1 MTDMTD
7 ILAQR
12 MTRLREKMRATGT
25 GLVALG
31 PGSHM
36 QWLAGFYPHPD
47 ERPALLLVGPDKAG
61 ILMPALNAEASR
73 KSTDLPM
80 FVWADAEGPHAALK
94 AALDDVF
101 PNKSGRVVLDETMRA
116 DFALLVLD
124 ALPPLAREFT
134 DDTVGALRASKDD
147 AEYRKLKASAVLDD
161 KAMQAAWA
169 ALKPGLTETQIA
181 DVVKAHFE
189 ANGGRVQFAIVGAS
203 ENGAHPHHSTGNRVL
218 KSGDAVVL
226 DIGGRLDGYPSDMT
240 RMAIIGEAPEGYA
253 EVHAVVEQAVQAALA
268 AAKPGVKAK
277 EVDKAAREVIA
288 AAGYGEYFVH
298 RTGHGLGIDVH
309 EPPYI
314 TATSET
320 VLAEGM
326 VFSIEP
332 GIYLPGRF
340 GIRLEDIVILRKD
353 GPEILSALP
362 RDAFVAKG

>member
-1 MTDMTD
+1 MTDVV
-7 ILAQR
+7 AER
-12 MTRLREKMRATGT
+12 MARLREKMRETGT
-25 GLVALG
+25 ALVALG

-47 ERPALLLVGPDKAG
+47 ERPALLLVGTEKAG
-61 ILMPALNAEASR
+61 FVMPALNAEAS
-73 KSTDLPM
+73 KLSTDLPM
-80 FVWADAEGPHAALK
+80 FVWADDEGPDAALA
-94 AALDDVF
+94 AALDEIL
-101 PNKSGRVVLDETMRA
+101 PERSGRVVLDETMRA

-124 ALPPLAREFT
+124 ALPSLHRAFT

-147 AEYRKLKASAVLDD
+147 AEYRKLKASALLDD
-161 KAMQAAWA
+161 RAMQAAWA
-169 ALKPGLTETQIA
+169 ALKPGMTELEVAEI
-181 DVVKAHFE
+181 VKEFFA
-189 ANGGRVQFAIVGAS
+189 ANGARVQFAIVGAS
-203 ENGAHPHHSTGNRVL
+203 ENGAHPHHSTGSRVL
-218 KSGDAVVL
+218 KRGDAVVL

-240 RMAIIGEAPEGYA
+240 RMAIVGEPPSGYA
-253 EVHAVVEQAVQAALA
+253 EVHAVVEKAVQAALA
-268 AAKPGVKAK
+268 AAKPGVRASD
-277 EVDKAAREVIA
+277 VDKAARAVIA

-314 TATSET
+314 TSTSET

-353 GPEILSALP
+353 GPEVLSDLP
-362 RDAFVAKG
+362 RDAFVAAG

>member
-1 MTDMTD
+1 MTD
-7 ILAQR
+7 IVARR
-12 MTRLREKMRATGT
+12 MAALRGKMRETGT

-47 ERPALLLVGPDKAG
+47 ERPALLLVGRDKAG
-61 ILMPALNAEASR
+61 LLMPALNAEAA
-73 KSTDLPM
+73 KLSTDLPM
-80 FVWADAEGPHAALK
+80 FTWADAEGPHAALA
-94 AALDDVF
+94 AALDAVF
-101 PNKSGRVVLDETMRA
+101 AEKSGRVVLDETMRA

-124 ALPPLAREFT
+124 ALPPLARGFT
-134 DDTVGALRASKDD
+134 GDTVGTLRASKDD
-147 AEYRKLKASAVLDD
+147 AEYRRLKASALLDD
-161 KAMQAAWA
+161 GAMRAAWA
-169 ALKPGLTETQIA
+169 AIRPGMTETDVA
-181 DVVKAHFE
+181 DVVKQHF
-189 ANGGRVQFAIVGAS
+189 ASNGARIEFAIVGAS
-203 ENGAHPHHSTGNRVL
+203 ENGAHPHHATGSRVL
-218 KSGDAVVL
+218 KRGDAVVI

-240 RMAIIGEAPEGYA
+240 RMAIIGEAPQGYS
-253 EVHAVVEQAVQAALA
+253 EVHAIVEKAVQAALA

-277 EVDKAAREVIA
+277 DVDKAARDVIA
-288 AAGYGEYFVH
+288 AAGYGDYFVH

-314 TATSET
+314 TATSGT

-340 GIRLEDIVILRKD
+340 GVRLEDIVILRAD
-353 GPEILSALP
+353 GPEILSGLP

>member
-1 MTDMTD
+1 MTDVLT
-7 ILAQR
+7 QR

-47 ERPALLLVGPDKAG
+47 ERPALLLVGAEKAAF
-61 ILMPALNAEASR
+61 LMPALNAEAS
-73 KSTDLPM
+73 KLSTDLPM
-80 FVWADAEGPHAALK
+80 FEWADAEGPNAALT
-94 AALDDVF
+94 AALDDIF
-101 PNKSGRVVLDETMRA
+101 PDKRGRVVLDETMRA

-124 ALPPLAREFT
+124 ALPTVPRAFT
-134 DDTVGALRASKDD
+134 DDTVGALRARKDD
-147 AEYRKLKASAVLDD
+147 AEYRKLKASALLDD
-161 KAMQAAWA
+161 RAMQAARA
-169 ALKPGLTETQIA
+169 ALKPGMTETDIA
-181 DVVKAHFE
+181 DVVKEFFA
-189 ANGGRVQFAIVGAS
+189 ANGARVQFAIIGAG
-203 ENGAHPHHSTGNRVL
+203 ENGAHPHHSTGGRML
-218 KSGDAVVL
+218 QRGDAVVM

-253 EVHAVVEQAVQAALA
+253 EVHAVVEKAVQAALA
-268 AAKPGVKAK
+268 KAKPGVKAK
-277 EVDKAAREVIA
+277 EIDKAARDVIT
-288 AAGYGEYFVH
+288 AAGYGQYFVH

-353 GPEILSALP
+353 GPEILSGLP
-362 RDAFVAKG
+362 RDAFVAAG